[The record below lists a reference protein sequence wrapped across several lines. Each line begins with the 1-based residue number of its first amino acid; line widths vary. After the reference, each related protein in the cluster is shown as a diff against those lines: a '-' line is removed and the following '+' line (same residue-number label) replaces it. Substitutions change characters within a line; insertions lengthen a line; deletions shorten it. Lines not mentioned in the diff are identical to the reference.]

1 MATLPNLAADAVE
14 GLIGRRGASRA
25 RVQLNAALET
35 TTEEV
40 PVVLRNLSCTGAML
54 EGKNLPTVNRTAVL
68 KRGGVEAMGVVVWH
82 AGDRCGFHFFDP
94 ISHKLVVEEARR
106 APEAPAKVEKFHWTT
121 CNNAVTAEQ
130 WRKAQEEARRER
142 SGLKGFS

>member
-35 TTEEV
+35 TTDEA
-40 PVVLRNLSCTGAML
+40 PVLVRNLSCTGAML
-54 EGKNLPTVNRTAVL
+54 EGRNLPPVNRTAVL
-68 KRGGVEAMGVVVWH
+68 KRGGIEAMGVVVWQ
-82 AGDRCGFHFFDP
+82 AGERCGFHFFDP
-94 ISHKLVVEEARR
+94 IAHNLVVEEARR
-106 APEAPAKVEKFHWTT
+106 PPETPAKVEKFHWTT

-142 SGLKGFS
+142 GVLRSFS